1 MTQTW
6 QDAGWGQGAGP
17 GVATPDPFRSQL
29 WSFLCEDCTA
39 FIVPLGKERQ
49 GHLILLLLQTVMDV
63 TSSPEDRR
71 EVRGQRHRAPLFQ
84 NNRRKGER
92 GCETVEK
99 QLHSA
104 LAGGERNSA

>member
-1 MTQTW
+1 ML
-6 QDAGWGQGAGP
+6 P
-17 GVATPDPFRSQL
+17 PPIHSGVNSGLSCAEIAQRS
-29 WSFLCEDCTA
+29 LCRW
-39 FIVPLGKERQ
+39 ERKGRGVRLD

-63 TSSPEDRR
+63 TSSAEDRR
-71 EVRGQRHRAPLFQ
+71 EVRGQSHRAPLFQ

-92 GCETVEK
+92 GCEPVEK